1 MSDEIQEIY
10 HKSHW
15 VQSRMFQHC
24 YMLLKMPYRKAK
36 CHRAFVN
43 VLQVPLS
50 TNVRVL
56 MFQILVDSFAW
67 QEEIHK
73 DYLSD
78 IILVLQK
85 AYTEGSYL

>member
-1 MSDEIQEIY
+1 
-10 HKSHW
+10 
-15 VQSRMFQHC
+15 
-24 YMLLKMPYRKAK
+24 
-36 CHRAFVN
+36 
-43 VLQVPLS
+43 
-50 TNVRVL
+50 

-85 AYTEGSYL
+85 AYTEGSYLWFWHYNFLVFVSLITCSK